1 MKIEILGMGCAK
13 CKQLYDN
20 VQRALEKTGR
30 EAEVVK
36 VEDIAKITGYD
47 VMVTPALVVDG
58 EVKSAGKVLSAEE
71 IAEIIQKEGV

>member
-20 VQRALEKTGR
+20 VQRALERTGR

-47 VMVTPALVVDG
+47 VMIIPALVVDG
-58 EVKSAGKVLSAEE
+58 EVRSAGKVLSAEE
-71 IAEIIQKEGV
+71 IAGIIQKTGV

>member
-47 VMVTPALVVDG
+47 VMIIPALVVDG
-58 EVKSAGKVLSAEE
+58 EVRSAGKVLSAEE
-71 IAEIIQKEGV
+71 IAGIIQKTGV

>member
-20 VQRALEKTGR
+20 VQMALKRTGR

-47 VMVTPALVVDG
+47 VMIIPALVVDG
-58 EVKSAGKVLSAEE
+58 EVRSAGKVLSAEE
-71 IAEIIQKEGV
+71 IAGIIQKTGV